1 MDVLLVEVPHGSVSE
16 RRAATPPLGLA
27 YIAAVLEQRGHSVEI
42 VDMNIDSAELERRV
56 EEAQV
61 VGISSYTQNY
71 PFALAVLETAKEQG
85 KSAVIGGVHA
95 TFRYREVLGHGFDFA
110 VRGEGELAFAE
121 LVSRLEQGR
130 DVRGV
135 RGIAYLSNGRAKS
148 NGVWRVRDLDALPL
162 PARHL
167 LDLRRYDLPGAI
179 ATSRG
184 CAYSCVYCSSR
195 AMSGKLRMRSPES
208 VAAEVEQLRSLGLR
222 SFFVIDPNFAYSR
235 ERALRIC
242 SLVSKLG
249 MQWYAELR
257 LDHVDEELIKALAEA
272 GCQVVRFG
280 IESGSQ
286 EVVNAIKKGIA
297 IKNLLDVVRRFVREG
312 ITPVCGFM
320 IGHPWDTKE
329 SVEATVRL
337 AEEVRSLGGEA
348 TFAVQTPYPDT
359 YLFRHASE
367 LGMRLHSC
375 NWWEFHHLNPVVET
389 RHFSVEE
396 LRTLLFDALARL
408 YKVEVPNVA
417 PAGDAPAMLRVLPG
431 VERRSFRSIAIE
443 KEATG

>member
-1 MDVLLVEVPHGSVSE
+1 
-16 RRAATPPLGLA
+16 
-27 YIAAVLEQRGHSVEI
+27 
-42 VDMNIDSAELERRV
+42 
-56 EEAQV
+56 
-61 VGISSYTQNY
+61 
-71 PFALAVLETAKEQG
+71 
-85 KSAVIGGVHA
+85 
-95 TFRYREVLGHGFDFA
+95 
-110 VRGEGELAFAE
+110 
-121 LVSRLEQGR
+121 
-130 DVRGV
+130 
-135 RGIAYLSNGRAKS
+135 
-148 NGVWRVRDLDALPL
+148 
-162 PARHL
+162 
-167 LDLRRYDLPGAI
+167 
-179 ATSRG
+179 
-184 CAYSCVYCSSR
+184 
-195 AMSGKLRMRSPES
+195 MSGKLRLRSPES
-208 VAAEVEQLRSLGLR
+208 VASEVEHLQSLGLR
-222 SFFVIDPNFAYSR
+222 SFFVIDPNFAYSK

-249 MQWYAELR
+249 MKWCTELR
-257 LDHVDEELIKALAEA
+257 LDHVDQELIEALADS
-272 GCQVVRFG
+272 GCRVVRFG

-297 IKNLLDVVRRFVREG
+297 IAKLREVVRGFVRAG

-320 IGHPWDTKE
+320 IGHPWDTRE

-367 LGMRLHSC
+367 LGLKLRSC

-389 RHFSVEE
+389 RSFSLEE

-417 PAGDAPAMLRVLPG
+417 PAGDAPAMMKVLPG

-443 KEATG
+443 KEAAG